1 MLPVKVSRSN
11 KATTHCSAEQ
21 KYLNNFSCNSENPQN
36 MIKSIRHCEN
46 LDEKE
51 MVVKRAKGLNIC
63 RGGGW
68 KREVGRR
75 VSHEIKEKKK
85 EKMWKTVS
93 IPKTANLGTFWLWV
107 NFSVAHLILPTFIFF
122 CRRWLGMEFCAVSLL
137 SVLTLKYFPAFSSI
151 CPCLLWSI
159 SQRAVFP
166 LFNWVPLVNSLRCI
180 TKTKKKGGICIFS
193 WKSWET
199 RSLQ

>member
-11 KATTHCSAEQ
+11 KATTHCRAEQ

-36 MIKSIRHCEN
+36 MLKSIRDSEN

-51 MVVKRAKGLNIC
+51 VLAKRPKSLNIC

-85 EKMWKTVS
+85 EKM
-93 IPKTANLGTFWLWV
+93 
-107 NFSVAHLILPTFIFF
+107 
-122 CRRWLGMEFCAVSLL
+122 
-137 SVLTLKYFPAFSSI
+137 
-151 CPCLLWSI
+151 
-159 SQRAVFP
+159 
-166 LFNWVPLVNSLRCI
+166 
-180 TKTKKKGGICIFS
+180 
-193 WKSWET
+193 
-199 RSLQ
+199 

>member
-21 KYLNNFSCNSENPQN
+21 KYLNFFCNSGNPQN
-36 MIKSIRHCEN
+36 MFKSIRDCEN

-51 MVVKRAKGLNIC
+51 VLAKRAKGLNIC

-85 EKMWKTVS
+85 EKM
-93 IPKTANLGTFWLWV
+93 
-107 NFSVAHLILPTFIFF
+107 
-122 CRRWLGMEFCAVSLL
+122 
-137 SVLTLKYFPAFSSI
+137 
-151 CPCLLWSI
+151 
-159 SQRAVFP
+159 
-166 LFNWVPLVNSLRCI
+166 
-180 TKTKKKGGICIFS
+180 
-193 WKSWET
+193 
-199 RSLQ
+199 